1 MTTRPTNPTRR
12 AELDHDRRQI
22 TLAVTFAW
30 RRPWALDACE
40 AGALPAAVARAL
52 ADAAAGGALA
62 AWADQLEAIESIRS
76 WDPAEEIELGSFLPG
91 MTLPSPDQTDETNRS

>member
-1 MTTRPTNPTRR
+1 MPANPTRR
-12 AELDHDRRQI
+12 AELDPDRRQI
-22 TLAVTFAW
+22 TLAVTFTW

-52 ADAAAGGALA
+52 TTAAAGGALA

-76 WDPAEEIELGSFLPG
+76 WDPAEEIELGRFLPRIN
-91 MTLPSPDQTDETNRS
+91 LPAPDRPHDTDRP